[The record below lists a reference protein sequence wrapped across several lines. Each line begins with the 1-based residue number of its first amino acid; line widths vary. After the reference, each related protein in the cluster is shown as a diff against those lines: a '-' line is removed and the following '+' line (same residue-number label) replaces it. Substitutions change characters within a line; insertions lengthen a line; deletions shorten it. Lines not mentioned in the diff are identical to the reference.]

1 MELAN
6 EVLAELQ
13 LKQQEIIEILRKKL
27 QVLEAEH
34 AKLSYATGQDNLRIK
49 QLEEE
54 VKELR
59 VLYLLPPDKLIN

>member
-27 QVLEAEH
+27 QHLESEH
-34 AKLSYATGQDNLRIK
+34 SKLSYATGQDNLRIK

-54 VKELR
+54 VEELKR
-59 VLYLLPPDKLIN
+59 LLIPPNKLIN

>member
-27 QVLEAEH
+27 QVLEVEH

-54 VKELR
+54 VEELKR
-59 VLYLLPPDKLIN
+59 LLIPPNKLIN